1 MLPCRNNLALYAMW
15 AFNLENENR
24 HNLTYDDLKT
34 KYKDVFYNN
43 KVILPRMTM
52 VLTTRCTFRC
62 KECIEMIPY
71 MKEHEDIPK
80 EEIFRD
86 IDNFVSSIDECV
98 FMELIGGE
106 PFLYKHLDEVIRYI
120 LKQDKIRNI
129 AVVTNGTV
137 TISAEMIS
145 LLKHEKISVIVSDYG
160 ISDKCESFVEVLK
173 EHDVVV
179 QVLQEQEWFSPG
191 DASKR
196 NRELDDL
203 KRQYDKCHSPWWCK
217 TIYKGAMYACVRSIG
232 LHELGYIGYKQDL
245 IKLKADGKE
254 EIKGFFKRDWC
265 EACDHCD
272 FYSENHKYC
281 KAGEQ
286 VRR

>member
-1 MLPCRNNLALYAMW
+1 MW
-15 AFNLENENR
+15 AYNLENENR
-24 HNLTYDDLKT
+24 HNLTYDDLRK
-34 KYKDVFYNN
+34 KYEELFYNN
-43 KVILPRMTM
+43 KLILPRMTM

-71 MKEHEDIPK
+71 LKKHEDIAK

-86 IDNFVSSIDECV
+86 IDNLVSSVDECV

-106 PFLYKHLDEVIRYI
+106 PFLYKDLDEVIRYI

-137 TISAEMIS
+137 NISAEMLS

-160 ISDKCESFVEVLK
+160 ISDKCGTFVEILK
-173 EHDVVV
+173 EHAICV
-179 QVLQEQEWFSPG
+179 QVLQEQEWFAPG
-191 DASKR
+191 EAHKR
-196 NRELDDL
+196 NRRMDDL

-217 TIYKGAMYACVRSIG
+217 TIYKGDMYACVRSVA
-232 LHELGYIGYKQDL
+232 LHELGYIGNEQDL
-245 IKLKADGKE
+245 IKLDSESKE
-254 EIKGFFKRDWC
+254 KIGEFFKRDWC

-272 FYSENHKYC
+272 LYAESHTYC
-281 KAGEQ
+281 RAGEQ
-286 VRR
+286 IKQ